1 MCLQLCTY
9 ILILLMLQIGMAAD
23 LKRQTST
30 DHILAEE
37 FSFNFIIIAHPMPP
51 LSLMHIGV
59 MREGED
65 GGGK

>member
-9 ILILLMLQIGMAAD
+9 ILILLMLQVGMAAD

-37 FSFNFIIIAHPMPP
+37 FSFNFIFIAHMPP
-51 LSLMHIGV
+51 LSLMHIRVV
-59 MREGED
+59 MEGEV